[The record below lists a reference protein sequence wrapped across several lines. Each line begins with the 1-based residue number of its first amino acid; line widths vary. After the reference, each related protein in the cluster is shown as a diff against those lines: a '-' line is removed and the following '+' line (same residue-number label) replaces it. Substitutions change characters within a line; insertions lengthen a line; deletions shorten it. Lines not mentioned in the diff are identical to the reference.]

1 MKSNYCKS
9 WTTHFRALVGGIS
22 LLVAVSAFAQI
33 TKPTELKVGITTF
46 LSGPASV
53 FGVPAKAAAE
63 LWIEEFNAAG
73 GINGVK
79 ISPIFIDEGLG
90 SDKMLS
96 EYRRVVQV
104 QGVKVMLASI
114 SSGNCNIVAPVAED
128 IKVLNVMWD
137 CSTQKVL
144 EDRRFKYSV
153 RTQANATTEMVATV
167 VYLLKT
173 KPNFKTIAV
182 VNQDYAWGRDSWE
195 IFHNALLVLKPD
207 VKVVAELFPK
217 FGAPDYSTEIS
228 RLQALKPDVILST
241 SWGGDLDTFVRQ
253 AAQRGLTKT
262 SQFVLPM
269 AESSLERLGS
279 ALPEGVI
286 VGSRGDHYWLHP
298 ELKDDPKHKAFVEK
312 FRAKTNAYPIYPV
325 YHMVQA
331 LQAVADAYG
340 KSIKANKGQWPS
352 TEQVAEAMHGL
363 EFRGLTRPVR
373 IREDG
378 QGLEDQLLGITKSRP
393 GYNFLIIENMMIIP
407 ASLVTPPVGQKSLE
421 WVKTLKPELLKSDR
435 IKVFGKGSNR
445 GAGGASVGQA
455 TDALNRQAAR

>member
-1 MKSNYCKS
+1 MKRNRCNR
-9 WTTHFRALVGGIS
+9 WTMHLRALAGGIS
-22 LLVAVSAFAQI
+22 LLVAASAFAQ
-33 TKPTELKVGITTF
+33 TAKPAELKLGISTF

-63 LWIEEFNAAG
+63 LWIEDFNAAG

-79 ISPIFIDEGLG
+79 IVPTFIDEGVG
-90 SDKMLS
+90 GDKMLS
-96 EYRRVVQV
+96 EYRRVAQE
-104 QGVKVMLASI
+104 QGVKVMLGSI
-114 SSGNCNIVAPVAED
+114 SSGSCNIVVPVAED
-128 IKVLNVMWD
+128 LKVLNVMWD
-137 CSTQKVL
+137 CGTEKLL
-144 EDRRFKYSV
+144 EDRRFKYNV
-153 RTQANATTEMVATV
+153 RTQANAVTEMVATV

-173 KPNFKTIAV
+173 KPDFKTIAV

-195 IFHNALLVLKPD
+195 IFRNTLQALKPG
-207 VKVVAELFPK
+207 VQVVAELCPK

-262 SQFVLPM
+262 SQFVLPL

-286 VGSRGDHYWLHP
+286 VGGRGDHYFLHP
-298 ELKDDPKHKAFVEK
+298 EYKDDPKHKAFVEK

-331 LQAVADAYG
+331 LQAIADGYNKA
-340 KSIKANKGQWPS
+340 IKANKGQWPS

-378 QGLEDQLLGITKSRP
+378 QGLEDQLLGMTKTRA
-393 GYNFLIIENMMIIP
+393 GYAFQVMENMMIIP
-407 ASLVTPPVGQKSLE
+407 ADLVTKPVGQKSPE
-421 WVKTLKPELLKSDR
+421 WVKTLKPALLTSDR
-435 IKVFGKGSNR
+435 IKVFGK
-445 GAGGASVGQA
+445 
-455 TDALNRQAAR
+455 